1 MWDDISLF
9 EKWAGQIFAKYFK
22 RAAER
27 NSDPAGGEA
36 EILWPDWDAEQ
47 QFSRISWLTVSRTF
61 PLNYSYVRVWV
72 RRRGRERKAARRGAL
87 VERQHTQRVTL
98 TKNYLHARKLCILR
112 AATYSKPQIFVSQ
125 TVTWRTEVS
134 DCASSKANHLQSTP
148 VASHWIFTHSRQSFK
163 NTPMMPTSFKLQ
175 HRLSARSLRAQTVT
189 VPDGVTPWLP
199 SLLFLPSRR
208 GYYVIVFTGW
218 AVVSMDST
226 LILGYIGVALN

>member
-112 AATYSKPQIFVSQ
+112 AATYSKPQIFVSANCHMTHRNFRLCILKGKSFTEHSGGFALNFHPQQAELQKHSHDAHILQ
-125 TVTWRTEVS
+125 TPTQAFCSQSPSTDRDSSWWRDTSAAVS
-134 DCASSKANHLQSTP
+134 FVSPEPQRILCNC
-148 VASHWIFTHSRQSFK
+148 F
-163 NTPMMPTSFKLQ
+163 
-175 HRLSARSLRAQTVT
+175 HRLS
-189 VPDGVTPWLP
+189 
-199 SLLFLPSRR
+199 SRLY
-208 GYYVIVFTGW
+208 G
-218 AVVSMDST
+218 
-226 LILGYIGVALN
+226 